1 MKNFKLKA
9 MLLLA
14 VLLCGGAS
22 AFADTAIWQDGIQY
36 ELRDDLTAKV
46 SDANFHINTANI
58 PGKITYG
65 GNDYTVTSIE
75 RSAFSGC
82 RSLASVIIPS
92 SVTNIGNYAFSNC
105 KSLSSLT
112 IPNSVMKI
120 GKDAFEYCDSLFAFW
135 LNTDSTAYICK
146 VGNSFLTA
154 SVPEK
159 VTYYIPKRILHN
171 GKYYAVT
178 GIGNNAFKNCRHL
191 VSVVIPKTVTLIGDD
206 AFQGCANLVS
216 ISIPNSITSIGD
228 GTFFGCDNLVSVEIP
243 DSVKSIGKK
252 TFIICI

>member
-92 SVTNIGNYAFSNC
+92 SVTNIGNYAF
-105 KSLSSLT
+105 
-112 IPNSVMKI
+112 
-120 GKDAFEYCDSLFAFW
+120 Y
-135 LNTDSTAYICK
+135 
-146 VGNSFLTA
+146 
-154 SVPEK
+154 
-159 VTYYIPKRILHN
+159 
-171 GKYYAVT
+171 
-178 GIGNNAFKNCRHL
+178 
-191 VSVVIPKTVTLIGDD
+191 
-206 AFQGCANLVS
+206 GC
-216 ISIPNSITSIGD
+216 I
-228 GTFFGCDNLVSVEIP
+228 
-243 DSVKSIGKK
+243 
-252 TFIICI
+252 